1 MNDRQNLRT
10 PDNLNTPQDAP
21 SGAIHT
27 ESMRKAVQKARKRR
41 KDRHKRTGDSRGKE
55 KSRKRFENVRFL
67 HEN

>member
-1 MNDRQNLRT
+1 MKTAILTGASSGLGKEYLTELVRQFPEVEQIVLI
-10 PDNLNTPQDAP
+10 A
-21 SGAIHT
+21 
-27 ESMRKAVQKARKRR
+27 RR